1 MKINENFVVETMGD
15 NRYFFSNREN
25 GKGYYITGRLELDE
39 AALLQK
45 MPPSLV
51 KIGYLVPTDH
61 EVRKRNVVND
71 ILNFKQETHAGK
83 LLGWMIFGILLSFFS
98 MITLAFDHKEIFAIE
113 LNTVSGIQ
121 GAILFFVGILF
132 VHEVFHIIAARMQQI
147 EVVKVGFR
155 LKYYFF
161 PIAYVRILATGNNL
175 KRANVALAGNLA
187 DVLLANIYL
196 LLFLNFQEPI
206 YAIAFSLQ
214 LTMLFFNYN
223 LLLPTDFT
231 IFLLSLIRRPDFRA
245 NAIAYTKF
253 KLRVG
258 KTVKESL
265 LTAGRGVQFAYLA
278 YGLVFYGF
286 LATLMVTF
294 AINMYRI
301 LLG

>member
-39 AALLQK
+39 AMLLKKQ
-45 MPPSLV
+45 PPSLV
-51 KIGYLVPTDH
+51 KIGYLVPADH
-61 EVRKRNVVND
+61 QVRDRNRIND
-71 ILNFKQETHAGK
+71 ILNFKQETNAGK
-83 LLGWMIFGILLSFFS
+83 LLGWMVAGIILSFFS
-98 MITLAFDHKEIFAIE
+98 IIFLSLNHKEIFATE
-113 LNTVSGIQ
+113 LNTMSGIQ
-121 GAILFFVGILF
+121 GAILFFIGILF

-147 EVVKVGFR
+147 EVIKVGFR

-161 PIAYVRILATGNNL
+161 PIAYVRILATGHNL

-187 DVLLANIYL
+187 DVLLANAYM

-231 IFLLSLIRRPDFRA
+231 IFLLSLIKKPDFRA

-253 KLRVG
+253 KLKVS
-258 KTVKESL
+258 KKIKESL
-265 LTAGRGVQFAYLA
+265 LQAGRGVRFAYLA

-294 AINMYRI
+294 AINIYHI
-301 LLG
+301 LRG

>member
-1 MKINENFVVETMGD
+1 MKINENFVVEMMGD

-39 AALLQK
+39 ALLLKKQ
-45 MPPSLV
+45 PPSLV
-51 KIGYLVPTDH
+51 KIGYLVPADH
-61 EVRKRNVVND
+61 EVRKRNRIND
-71 ILNFKQETHAGK
+71 ILDFKQETSAGK
-83 LLGWMIFGILLSFFS
+83 LLGWMIVGIILSFFS
-98 MITLAFDHKEIFAIE
+98 IIFLSLNHKEIFAIG
-113 LNTVSGIQ
+113 LNTTAGLY

-132 VHEVFHIIAARMQQI
+132 VHEVFHIIAARMQRI

-187 DVLLANIYL
+187 DVLLANLYM
-196 LLFLNFQEPI
+196 LLFLNAQEPV

-231 IFLLSLIRRPDFRA
+231 IFLLSLIKKPDFRA
-245 NAIAYTKF
+245 DAIAYTKF
-253 KLRVG
+253 KLKVS
-258 KTVKESL
+258 KTIKASL
-265 LTAGRGVQFAYLA
+265 PKAGRGARFAYLA

-286 LATLMVTF
+286 LATLMTTF
-294 AINMYRI
+294 AINIYHI
-301 LLG
+301 LTG

>member
-39 AALLQK
+39 ALLLEKQ
-45 MPPSLV
+45 PPSLIQ
-51 KIGYLVPTDH
+51 IGYLVPSDH
-61 EVRKRNVVND
+61 EVRKRNRVNE
-71 ILNFKQETHAGK
+71 ILNFKNETNAGK
-83 LLGWMIFGILLSFFS
+83 LLGWMIVGIILSFYS
-98 MITLAFDHKEIFAIE
+98 MISLIISHKEIFSVR
-113 LNTVSGIQ
+113 LDTMSGIQ
-121 GAILFFVGILF
+121 GAVLFFLGILL
-132 VHEVFHIIAARMQQI
+132 VHEVFHIIAARMQRI

-155 LKYYFF
+155 MKYYFF
-161 PIAYVRILATGNNL
+161 PIVYVRILATGNNL

-187 DVLLANIYL
+187 DALLANLYM
-196 LLFLNFQEPI
+196 LLFLSFQEPV

-231 IFLLSLIRRPDFRA
+231 IFLLSLIRKPDFRA

-253 KLRVG
+253 KLKVS
-258 KTVKESL
+258 KSIKESL
-265 LTAGRGVQFAYLA
+265 LKAGVSTKFAYLA

-286 LATLMVTF
+286 LAMLMIMF
-294 AINMYRI
+294 ALNVYRI
-301 LLG
+301 LG